1 MPPFSSAGYLLLGFT
16 ALVGFL
22 AGLLGFAVL
31 RVLSGSRDSARRM
44 REATADTTI
53 LSAALEEA
61 VGKLRQQERSTLARA
76 EASERLNAQI
86 VEGLTSGL
94 LVAGADGKVRM
105 LNPAGHRILG
115 IAERPMPAEI
125 GDLLAPVPALGA
137 LVRDAA
143 TGRRSISRRHVATG
157 DTSGGPS
164 HLGVTL
170 SPWSGGPGEGGVIC
184 LFTDLSRVV
193 ALEEQLRLKD
203 ALARLGELTAGLAHE
218 FRNGLATI
226 HGYAR
231 LLDPAALPAPHGA
244 YAEGIRTETQA
255 LGDVVTKFLEFARP
269 ERVTLQPLAL
279 ELVVRRAAQD
289 VDADGSFVQVAG
301 AFGQVEGDDV
311 LLRQAF
317 SNLIR
322 NAVEA
327 CQRAGRTPAVEVR
340 GAVHATDGVVEV
352 TVADNGP
359 GLPDG
364 DSDRLFQPFY
374 TTRSDGTGLGLALV
388 LKFVVTHNGQVRAA
402 NRPGGG
408 AVFTVLLP
416 LRAPTAALSQ

>member
-1 MPPFSSAGYLLLGFT
+1 MPRFSSAGYLLLGFT
-16 ALVGFL
+16 AFVGFL
-22 AGLLGFAVL
+22 AGILGFAVVRL
-31 RVLSGSRDSARRM
+31 LSGSRESGRRM
-44 REATADTTI
+44 RESSADTAI

-94 LVAGADGKVRM
+94 LVADAQGRVRM

-115 IAERPMPAEI
+115 IAPQPMPAPLDE
-125 GDLLAPVPALGA
+125 LLASVPALVA

-143 TGRRSISRRHVATG
+143 TGRKLVARRHLATG

-170 SPWSGGPGEGGVIC
+170 SPWTGGPAEGGVIC

-231 LLDPAALPAPHGA
+231 LLDPAALPAPHGK
-244 YAEGIRTETQA
+244 YAEGLRDETAA
-255 LGDVVTKFLEFARP
+255 LGDVVTRFLDFARP

-279 ELVVRRAAQD
+279 ELVVRRA
-289 VDADGSFVQVAG
+289 VHDASPDGTAVTVRG
-301 AFGQVEGDDV
+301 TFGQVEGDDV

-317 SNLIR
+317 SNLVR
-322 NAVEA
+322 NALEA
-327 CQRAGRTPAVEVR
+327 CQRVGRAPAIEVT
-340 GAVHATDGVVEV
+340 GVVHTTDGLVEV

-364 DSDRLFQPFY
+364 DRERLFQPFF

-388 LKFVVTHNGQVRAA
+388 QKFVVTHNGHVRAA
-402 NRPGGG
+402 NRPDGG
-408 AVFTVLLP
+408 AAFTVWLP
-416 LRAPTAALSQ
+416 LRPPGAARVQ

>member
-16 ALVGFL
+16 AFVGFL
-22 AGLLGFAVL
+22 AGILGFAVV
-31 RVLSGSRDSARRM
+31 RILSGSRESGRRM
-44 REATADTTI
+44 RETSADTAI

-61 VGKLRQQERSTLARA
+61 VGKLKQQERSTLARA

-86 VEGLTSGL
+86 VEGLASGL
-94 LVAGADGKVRM
+94 LVADVQGRVRV

-115 IAERPMPAEI
+115 IAPQPMPAPIDE
-125 GDLLAPVPALGA
+125 LLAVVPPLAA
-137 LVRDAA
+137 LVREAASGRKLVARRHLA
-143 TGRRSISRRHVATG
+143 TGVA
-157 DTSGGPS
+157 SGGPS

-170 SPWSGGPGEGGVIC
+170 SPWTGGPGEAGVIC

-193 ALEEQLRLKD
+193 ALEEQLRMKD

-231 LLDPAALPAPHGA
+231 LLDPSALPAPHDK
-244 YAEGIRTETQA
+244 YAEGLRDETAA
-255 LGDVVTKFLEFARP
+255 LGDVVTRFLDFARP

-279 ELVVRRAAQD
+279 ELVVRRA
-289 VDADGSFVQVAG
+289 VHDADPEGAAVAVTG
-301 AFGQVEGDDV
+301 TFGQVEGDDV

-317 SNLIR
+317 SNLVR
-322 NAVEA
+322 NALEA
-327 CQRAGRTPAVEVR
+327 CQRAGRTPAVEVS
-340 GAVHATDGVVEV
+340 GVLHTTDGLVEV

-359 GLPDG
+359 GVPEADR
-364 DSDRLFQPFY
+364 DRLFQPFF

-388 LKFVVTHNGQVRAA
+388 QKFVVTHNGQVRAA
-402 NRPGGG
+402 NRPEGG
-408 AVFTVLLP
+408 AAFTVWLP
-416 LRAPTAALSQ
+416 LRPPDAARVQ